1 MQTDIRHRSRTIFEG
16 RDRAPA
22 RSYLEGMGY
31 TEEDLNKPIIGV
43 AHSWI
48 ETMPCNYNH
57 RHLAEKVK
65 DGIREAGGTPMELN
79 TVSISDGITM
89 GTQGMKTSLVSR
101 EIIADSIEL
110 VGRGHMF
117 DAMVTIVGCDKTIP
131 AGAMAHVRLGVPGVI
146 VYSGSIAPGR
156 FKGRDVTIQDVF
168 EGVGANAAGR
178 MSDEDL
184 KDLELHACPGAG
196 ACGGQFTANTMAMAL
211 EFLGLSPIG
220 SASPPALDARKDEVC
235 VAAGTLVMEML
246 ERSLTPQR
254 ILTRE
259 SFENAIAAGAASG
272 GSTNLVL
279 HLLAIAREAGVPL
292 DIDDF
297 DRVSERTPIIAD
309 LKPGGR
315 YTAVDLDRAGGTRL
329 FGKRLLDARLIDGSQ
344 LTVTGRSLAE
354 ELQNAEED
362 EGQDVIAPV
371 ARPLRSSGGLVI
383 LKGNIAPE
391 GCVVKVAGYTRLEH
405 TGPARVFDSEE
416 AAMEAVQ
423 AGRIVAGDVVVIRYE
438 GPRGGPGMREMLGV
452 TAALVGQG
460 LGETVALLTDG
471 RFSGATRGLMA
482 GHVAP
487 EAAHGG
493 PIAALR
499 DGDTVT
505 FDIENRTLSVD
516 LPEGELEARLA
527 QWREPEPRYAAG
539 VMAKYAA
546 LVSSASEGAVTD
558 PGLAPGV
565 AERL

>member
-65 DGIREAGGTPMELN
+65 EGIREAGGTPMELN

-235 VAAGTLVMEML
+235 VAAGTLVMELL
-246 ERSLTPQR
+246 ERGLTPQR

-259 SFENAIAAGAASG
+259 SFENAIVAGAASG

-354 ELQNAEED
+354 ELQHAEED

-371 ARPLRSSGGLVI
+371 ERPLRSSGGLVI

-487 EAAHGG
+487 EASHGG

-505 FDIENRTLSVD
+505 FDIENRTLGVD

-527 QWREPEPRYAAG
+527 QWSEPEPRYATG

-558 PGLAPGV
+558 PELAPGV

>member
-1 MQTDIRHRSRTIFEG
+1 MQTDTRHRSRAILEG

-22 RSYLEGMGY
+22 RSYLRGMGFS
-31 TEEDLNKPIIGV
+31 EEDLNKPIVGV

-57 RHLAEKVK
+57 RHLAERVK
-65 DGIREAGGTPMELN
+65 EGVRDAGGTPMELN
-79 TVSISDGITM
+79 TISISDGITM

-101 EIIADSIEL
+101 EVIADSIEL

-117 DAMVTIVGCDKTIP
+117 DAIVTLVGCDKTIP
-131 AGAMAHVRLGVPGVI
+131 AAAMAHVRLGVPGVI

-156 FKGRDVTIQDVF
+156 FKDHDVTIQDVF

-184 KDLELHACPGAG
+184 KDLEEHACPGAG

-235 VAAGTLVMEML
+235 VAAGTLVMELL
-246 ERSLTPQR
+246 ERGLTPQR

-329 FGKRLLDARLIDGSQ
+329 FGKRLLDARLIDGSK

-354 ELQNAEED
+354 ELQHAEED

-371 ARPLRSSGGLVI
+371 ERPLRSSGGLVI

-527 QWREPEPRYAAG
+527 QWREPEPRYATG

>member
-31 TEEDLNKPIIGV
+31 TDEDLNKPIIGV

-57 RHLAEKVK
+57 RDLAEKVK
-65 DGIREAGGTPMELN
+65 EGIREAGGTPMELN

-156 FKGRDVTIQDVF
+156 FKGHDVTIQDVF

-235 VAAGTLVMEML
+235 VAAGTLVMELL
-246 ERSLTPQR
+246 ERGLTPQR

-259 SFENAIAAGAASG
+259 SFENAIVAGAASG

-292 DIDDF
+292 NIDDF

-371 ARPLRSSGGLVI
+371 ERPLRSSGGLVI

-487 EAAHGG
+487 EASPGG

-505 FDIENRTLSVD
+505 FDIENRTLGVD

-527 QWREPEPRYAAG
+527 QWSEPEPRFATG

-558 PGLAPGV
+558 PELAPGV